1 MTTTIPFWTNDPTIL
16 FKSEYIYE
24 LYPKSYMTFEQ
35 KLNSITK
42 LILLLTFLG
51 YLISHCT
58 KIVITGIITI
68 GIIVLLYNIKHS
80 NVKNTNIIK
89 EGFDNN
95 KFCSSS
101 TNNFTPP
108 TPNNPLMNVLLTD
121 IADNPN
127 RVGAAPAYNELIE
140 KEIDNSTKKMISNEL
155 NDNNIDKRLFK
166 DLGDGFEFDRS
177 QRNFYATANTQIPND
192 QKAFADFC
200 YGSMPSCKEGDS
212 NACSKNNPRY
222 NLY

>member
-1 MTTTIPFWTNDPTIL
+1 MTTTIPFWTTDPTIL

-42 LILLLTFLG
+42 IILVLTILG
-51 YLISHCT
+51 YLISHSN

-68 GIIVLLYNIKHS
+68 VIIVLLYNIKHS
-80 NVKNTNIIK
+80 NVKNTNNIK

-95 KFCSSS
+95 NFCSSS

-140 KEIDNSTKKMISNEL
+140 TEIDNSTKKMISNEL

>member
-1 MTTTIPFWTNDPTIL
+1 
-16 FKSEYIYE
+16 
-24 LYPKSYMTFEQ
+24 
-35 KLNSITK
+35 
-42 LILLLTFLG
+42 
-51 YLISHCT
+51 
-58 KIVITGIITI
+58 
-68 GIIVLLYNIKHS
+68 
-80 NVKNTNIIK
+80 
-89 EGFDNN
+89 
-95 KFCSSS
+95 
-101 TNNFTPP
+101 
-108 TPNNPLMNVLLTD
+108 MNVLLTD

>member
-1 MTTTIPFWTNDPTIL
+1 LVLTI
-16 FKSEYIYE
+16 
-24 LYPKSYMTFEQ
+24 
-35 KLNSITK
+35 
-42 LILLLTFLG
+42 LG
-51 YLISHCT
+51 YLISHSN

-68 GIIVLLYNIKHS
+68 VIIVLLYNIKHS

-95 KFCSSS
+95 NFCSSS